1 MRTANIY
8 RSEWISI
15 GVALLWQLTL
25 VVGFFALAIWL
36 WPAGLLET
44 PLNKLTLENVLRAI
58 VSVTSLSAG
67 ITCLYLTM
75 VVPLVRGYTELHAR
89 DRN

>member
-36 WPAGLLET
+36 WPAGMLET

>member
-67 ITCLYLTM
+67 ITSLYLVA
-75 VVPLVRGYTELHAR
+75 VVPIVRGCTERYSR
-89 DRN
+89 DRK